1 MGEGDGEEKEKA
13 LLLNSIV
20 KGGRGVGCST
30 AAAST
35 ALLVTAVAGALIT
48 AAVGT
53 AVQASLV
60 LKVVLVGA
68 QALPSATSSA
78 DSAAVIVD
86 SANSA
91 AVWVATARSTA
102 ALECL
107 ARLAVEGRS
116 GDGGDL
122 ATAA

>member
-1 MGEGDGEEKEKA
+1 MEKMMGEGDGEEKDTA

-20 KGGRGVGCST
+20 KGGRGLGCST
-30 AAAST
+30 AAAAT
-35 ALLVTAVAGALIT
+35 ALPATAVAGALIT
-48 AAVGT
+48 AAGT

-68 QALPSATSSA
+68 QGVPSATSSA

-107 ARLAVEGRS
+107 ARLAVEG
-116 GDGGDL
+116 
-122 ATAA
+122 